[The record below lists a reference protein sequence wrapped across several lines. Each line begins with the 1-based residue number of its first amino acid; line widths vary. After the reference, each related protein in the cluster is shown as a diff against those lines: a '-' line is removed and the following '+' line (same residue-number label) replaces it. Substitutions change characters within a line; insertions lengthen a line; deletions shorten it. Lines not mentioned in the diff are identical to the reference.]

1 MAPKIET
8 RMVAANGLT
17 FEVDQA
23 GSGFGAEGAKG
34 DPEPQMSKQG
44 SKFALLLHGFPE
56 SKYSWRFQIPL
67 LVKLGYRVWA
77 PNLRGYGK
85 TSKPEGVNAYYID
98 RLLDDVGGLI
108 DAAGAK
114 ETLLVTHDW
123 GSIIGWQFAMRKVK
137 PLEGLVVMNVPHPAC
152 FLREIVRSDQLLR
165 SWYMLL
171 FQLPVIPEWRLVA
184 NDAEVITRS
193 FLSMAV
199 DRSRFPKEV
208 TDEYRRS
215 AQEPGAA
222 KAMVNYYRAL
232 LRTKLSV
239 ANPKPG
245 TVDVR
250 TLMIWGAS
258 DMALNNA
265 TTKGTERYVK
275 DFTLRMLPNVS
286 HWVQQEAPEKVNA
299 IMEAWL
305 SGKEVPYFGV

>member
-1 MAPKIET
+1 MDPKIET
-8 RMVAANGLT
+8 RMVDANGLT

-23 GSGFGAEGAKG
+23 GS
-34 DPEPQMSKQG
+34 G

-56 SKYSWRFQIPL
+56 SKFSWRFQIPL

-85 TSKPEGVNAYYID
+85 SSKPEGVKAYYMD
-98 RLLDDVGGLI
+98 RLLDDVAGLI

-123 GSIIGWQFAMRKVK
+123 GSIIAWQFAMRKLK
-137 PLEGLVVMNVPHPAC
+137 PLEGLVIMNVPHPAC
-152 FLREIVRSDQLLR
+152 FLREMFHSDQFLR
-165 SWYMLL
+165 SWYMFL
-171 FQLPVIPEWRLVA
+171 FQLPLIPEWRLVA
-184 NDAEVITRS
+184 DDAAIIAHS
-193 FLSMAV
+193 FVDMAV

-232 LRTKLSV
+232 LRTKPSV
-239 ANPKPG
+239 MNPKPG
-245 TVDVR
+245 TVDAR

-258 DMALNNA
+258 DKALNNA
-265 TTKGTERYVK
+265 NTKGTERYVQ
-275 DFTLRMLPNVS
+275 DFTLRMLPDVS

-305 SGKEVPYFGV
+305 LGKEVPQY